1 MKYSILGFNQEKIV
15 AYDKDGLR
23 CDLTDLLLLNYIV
36 YAQANPKMK
45 HIMDESDNPCV
56 WLYHEYILNE
66 LPILNI
72 SEGTLKNR
80 LTKLRK
86 MELITSKTVAN
97 ENSQGSR
104 TYYRTTSLLYDMLF
118 ETTSFKNDALE
129 ESHHSKMTSNTF
141 TNSNTK
147 VNKNSNSKELELQ
160 NSEKPKFEF
169 GKSKTRQ
176 PSLSA
181 KCVNLIDDYINK
193 HNCGNPVREK
203 LIEYLNFRLSVK
215 DKPLYTNMWKGML
228 NKLDALHKEGY
239 GYVPVIDYCI
249 ERGYLSFYPPAN
261 CYTGTNKKAWDD
273 GVSCEQYTEEELQ
286 KLDAMQKDMESKG
299 MRTKF

>member
-1 MKYSILGFNQEKIV
+1 M
-15 AYDKDGLR
+15 
-23 CDLTDLLLLNYIV
+23 
-36 YAQANPKMK
+36 
-45 HIMDESDNPCV
+45 ESDNYVVIQGWMC
-56 WLYHEYILNE
+56 NE
-66 LPILNI
+66 LNLKGNDLLVFAMIHGFSQDGESMFSGSRRYIANTFNI
-72 SEGTLKNR
+72 SLPTVDKALKNLLDR
-80 LTKLRK
+80 GLIEQYKIERNGIVFNNYKTLYPVKKLYRG
-86 MELITSKTVAN
+86 SK
-97 ENSQGSR
+97 
-104 TYYRTTSLLYDMLF
+104 
-118 ETTSFKNDALE
+118 ETLHNNIDNIDS
-129 ESHHSKMTSNTF
+129 
-141 TNSNTK
+141 
-147 VNKNSNSKELELQ
+147 NKNSNSKELELQ

-176 PSLSA
+176 PSLYT
-181 KCVNLIDDYINK
+181 KCASLIDDYVNQ
-193 HNCGNPVREK
+193 HNCGTPVRRK

-228 NKLDALHKEGY
+228 SKLDALHKEGY
-239 GYVPVIDYCI
+239 GYVTIIDYCI

>member
-56 WLYHEYILNE
+56 WLYHEHILNE

-118 ETTSFKNDALE
+118 ETTSLKNDVIE
-129 ESHHSKMTSNTF
+129 EPRHSKMTSDTF
-141 TNSNTK
+141 TNNDTK
-147 VNKNSNSKELELQ
+147 VNKVVSKDTTTEF
-160 NSEKPKFEF
+160 SF
-169 GKSKTRQ
+169 GKQKHKKENLYSKC
-176 PSLSA
+176 LH
-181 KCVNLIDDYINK
+181 LIDDKIDSNLADPINK
-193 HNCGNPVREK
+193 KLLVEWLDMLLEK
-203 LIEYLNFRLSVK
+203 YKDRGRILYANIFKSKLNMLDKFDKKDWSEIIEYN
-215 DKPLYTNMWKGML
+215 
-228 NKLDALHKEGY
+228 
-239 GYVPVIDYCI
+239 
-249 ERGYLSFYPPAN
+249 
-261 CYTGTNKKAWDD
+261 
-273 GVSCEQYTEEELQ
+273 LQ
-286 KLDAMQKDMESKG
+286 KGYEGLYPIPISTIYSNVNVRSESGVRHVPTMTDEDYEREAKELAELEAMGEQV
-299 MRTKF
+299 RF

>member
-45 HIMDESDNPCV
+45 HILDENDNPCV
-56 WLYHEYILNE
+56 WLYHEHILNE

-104 TYYRTTSLLYDMLF
+104 TYYRITSLLYDMIF
-118 ETTSFKNDALE
+118 ETTSLKNDVLE
-129 ESHHSKMTSNTF
+129 EPRHSKMTSNIF

-147 VNKNSNSKELELQ
+147 VKKNNSKELLQ
-160 NSEKPKFEF
+160 NSDFTF
-169 GKSKTRQ
+169 GKSKPKKDNLFT
-176 PSLSA
+176 
-181 KCVNLIDDYINK
+181 KCTTLIDSYDFSSLGNIRKLLIDYLRYR
-193 HNCGNPVREK
+193 V
-203 LIEYLNFRLSVK
+203 SVK

-228 NKLDALHKEGY
+228 NKLAELCGEDVESY
-239 GYVPVIDYCI
+239 ESVIKQSI
-249 ERGYLSFYPPAN
+249 ERGYLSFYPVSNSSYSKDYDIRKGKPWEE
-261 CYTGTNKKAWDD
+261 GL
-273 GVSCEQYTEEELQ
+273 SCETYTPEEKRQIE
-286 KLDAMQKDMESKG
+286 KEREEMEARG
-299 MRTKF
+299 VQVWY

>member
-15 AYDKDGLR
+15 SYSKDGLR

-45 HIMDESDNPCV
+45 HIMDENDNPCV
-56 WLYHEYILNE
+56 WLYHEHILNE

-104 TYYRTTSLLYDMLF
+104 TYYRITSLLYDMLF
-118 ETTSFKNDALE
+118 ETTSLKNDVLE
-129 ESHHSKMTSNTF
+129 ESRHSKMTSDTL
-141 TNSNTK
+141 TNNNTK
-147 VNKNSNSKELELQ
+147 VNIKNNSKELLQ
-160 NSEKPKFEF
+160 FEF
-169 GKSKTRQ
+169 GKQK
-176 PSLSA
+176 PKKDSLYT
-181 KCVNLIDDYINK
+181 KCVQLIDSFIDT
-193 HNCGNPVREK
+193 HNAGRVVREK
-203 LIEYLNFRLSVK
+203 LIEYLNYRLSIK

-228 NKLDALHKEGY
+228 NKLDLLHKQGY
-239 GYVPVIDYCI
+239 GYETII
-249 ERGYLSFYPPAN
+249 NFNLERGYLSFYPPSGMYGSSIKNESGIRHVPRMTDEDYRKEAEHLAELEAQ
-261 CYTGTNKKAWDD
+261 G
-273 GVSCEQYTEEELQ
+273 EQV
-286 KLDAMQKDMESKG
+286 
-299 MRTKF
+299 RF

>member
-56 WLYHEYILNE
+56 WLYHEHILNE

-118 ETTSFKNDALE
+118 ETTSLKNDVIE
-129 ESHHSKMTSNTF
+129 EPRHSKMTSNTF
-141 TNSNTK
+141 TNFNTK
-147 VNKNSNSKELELQ
+147 VNTVLSKD
-160 NSEKPKFEF
+160 NTTKSGFEF
-169 GKSKTRQ
+169 GKTKPKSENLYT
-176 PSLSA
+176 
-181 KCVNLIDDYINK
+181 KCVSLVNDYTTDEKLHKALIDYLR
-193 HNCGNPVREK
+193 VRLEMK
-203 LIEYLNFRLSVK
+203 N
-215 DKPLYTNMWKGML
+215 KPLYTNSWKGLL
-228 NKLDALHKEGY
+228 NKLDRDFDASERLQVVY
-239 GYVPVIDYCI
+239 QSI
-249 ERGYLSFYPPAN
+249 ERGYASFFPVNSYSNNTKNKPWESGVDCTP
-261 CYTGTNKKAWDD
+261 YTK
-273 GVSCEQYTEEELQ
+273 EELAELEE
-286 KLDAMQKDMESKG
+286 LDRQREAQG
-299 MRTKF
+299 LRTRF